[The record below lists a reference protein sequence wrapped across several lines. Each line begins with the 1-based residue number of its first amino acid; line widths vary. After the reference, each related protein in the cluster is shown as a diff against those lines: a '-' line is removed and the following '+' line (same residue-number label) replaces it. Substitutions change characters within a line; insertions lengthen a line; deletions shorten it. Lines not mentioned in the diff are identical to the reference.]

1 MMIKVY
7 AMIADG
13 TEEVE
18 CLAVAD
24 VLKRSGMDVTL
35 VSVEAAKNV
44 VTAHQ
49 IKIEA
54 DTTIAE
60 TDVSDGDLIFIPGGM
75 PGSERLSAC
84 KPLIDALKK
93 QLDSKKRVAAI
104 CAAPAVVLGRHG
116 LLKGKKATCY
126 PGFEAEL
133 EGAEYSSESVVT
145 DGNVTTARGLGVA
158 VDLGLQLAALYFGE
172 AAAQKLRE
180 QIQYP

>member
-1 MMIKVY
+1 MLKVY

-24 VLKRSGMDVTL
+24 VLKRSGMEVVL
-35 VSVEAAKNV
+35 VSVEASKQV

-49 IKIEA
+49 VKIEA

-60 TDVSDGDLIFIPGGM
+60 TDITDGDLIFVPGGM

-84 KPLIDALKK
+84 TPLIDALKK
-93 QLDSKKRVAAI
+93 QLDHNKRVASI
-104 CAAPAVVLGRHG
+104 CAAPAVVLGRNG

-126 PGFEAEL
+126 PGYEAEL
-133 EGAEYSSESVVT
+133 NGAVYSSSSVVT
-145 DGNVTTARGLGVA
+145 DGLITTAKGLGVA
-158 VDLGLQLAALYFGE
+158 VDLGLELTSLYFGE
-172 AAAQKLRE
+172 AAAQNLRE
-180 QIQYP
+180 QIQCP